1 MYPRKSRYR
10 WEPKLHSLGAFR
22 RSAHGCL
29 ESRARP
35 HASGS
40 VPLQI
45 FAEDYLV
52 QSERKKNFF
61 FCTYEEPGC
70 GRWFCPDIDYQQV
83 TMLDS
88 LKLLL
93 SLRTVGD
100 DAMCNVCS
108 PTTAGMLGCL
118 WQKKRLLGTWNT
130 SGGWGGGGADWQ
142 LPKFQSGMLR
152 SFFSTQSRQCLG
164 IRCGGY
170 HFFVF
175 FYRACTI
182 AEVLRT
188 VLTGA
193 CIDSG
198 KITVLL

>member
-93 SLRTVGD
+93 SLRTVGLTREV
-100 DAMCNVCS
+100 MTMRCVMFVHPLLLVCS
-108 PTTAGMLGCL
+108 VAFG
-118 WQKKRLLGTWNT
+118 KKNAFWALGTPPV
-130 SGGWGGGGADWQ
+130 GGGGGGQ
-142 LPKFQSGMLR
+142 IGNYQN
-152 SFFSTQSRQCLG
+152 FSLG
-164 IRCGGY
+164 C
-170 HFFVF
+170 
-175 FYRACTI
+175 
-182 AEVLRT
+182 
-188 VLTGA
+188 
-193 CIDSG
+193 
-198 KITVLL
+198 